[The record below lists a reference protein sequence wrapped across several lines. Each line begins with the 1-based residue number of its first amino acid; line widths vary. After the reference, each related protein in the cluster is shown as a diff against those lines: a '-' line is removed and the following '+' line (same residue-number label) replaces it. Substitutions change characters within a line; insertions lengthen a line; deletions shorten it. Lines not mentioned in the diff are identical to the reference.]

1 MGRSARR
8 NRNRRRHRTGR
19 RQASVALVVNYL
31 NALPDELKEVIQSY
45 VRFTPAFLTDVLE
58 LYERDNKICIRR
70 HGDMYTWD
78 VSRLSLADVPRGCR
92 YSELLIPGV
101 YGYWYYKLRIP
112 DVKLLLIDSPTVVC
126 HVPYARRLRYD
137 SWSSC
142 WHCFLFCFLC
152 VVMYDFLRNLRGCL
166 V

>member
-8 NRNRRRHRTGR
+8 NRNRRRHRPGR
-19 RQASVALVVNYL
+19 RQASVALAVNYL

-70 HGDMYTWD
+70 HGDMSTWD
-78 VSRLSLADVPRGCR
+78 VSRLSLADVPCR
-92 YSELLIPGV
+92 YRNSELQIPGV
-101 YGYWYYKLRIP
+101 CGWWYYK
-112 DVKLLLIDSPTVVC
+112 KLLLIDSPTVVC

-137 SWSSC
+137 SRSSC

-152 VVMYDFLRNLRGCL
+152 LVMYDFLQDLRRCL